1 MAAESLLM
9 VTPEVEERLRFE
21 TLVGDISTRFVK
33 VSVECVDQQLSLQ
46 KTQTEPCCRMS
57 VNGCTCL

>member
-1 MAAESLLM
+1 MAAESLLV

-21 TLVGDISTRFVK
+21 TLVGDISSRFVE
-33 VSVECVDQQLSLQ
+33 VPADRVDQQLSLQ
-46 KTQTEPCCRMS
+46 KTQTEPCCRLS